1 MHVCT
6 YTCTHTHTQTAGP
19 KQKLC
24 PNHGWIQSRYFWPSF
39 LVRVNSSSVSEKETL
54 TMNYFCTN
62 LTHLII
68 HAFIFV
74 TSLPSSCCYDN
85 GLTQRLL
92 SEVALSVSVE
102 DKAASRYWV
111 SVSPLCPDGSTAEDQ
126 SCSGVQPNQTVNT
139 QTFIRRIE
147 GRSKILNSIPHKVP
161 NKCVCTN
168 NKCYSGESEG
178 NSSQN

>member
-1 MHVCT
+1 
-6 YTCTHTHTQTAGP
+6 
-19 KQKLC
+19 
-24 PNHGWIQSRYFWPSF
+24 
-39 LVRVNSSSVSEKETL
+39 
-54 TMNYFCTN
+54 MNYFCTN

-161 NKCVCTN
+161 NKCLCTN